1 MGHCHSLVIR
11 LECSD
16 FVSLQNTIIMC
27 YCFNFSQVDSAWAAG
42 DRDGSRRLSS
52 AARGWNIAG
61 IVVGVVVYV
70 CIIVSVV
77 AVTVTANANAY

>member
-1 MGHCHSLVIR
+1 MG
-11 LECSD
+11 
-16 FVSLQNTIIMC
+16 FVSLQSTTCTC

-42 DRDGSRRLSS
+42 DRDGSRRFSS

-70 CIIVSVV
+70 CLIVAVV
-77 AVTVTANANAY
+77 AGTVVANS